1 MKNRLKRIII
11 TTGALLMM
19 TMAPITQSN
28 PLGQYLNEM
37 TTITAQA
44 ATTYSDNWKIDG
56 AGVWWYYLN
65 DGSVAKDA
73 WVKDYGEWYLLG
85 SDGAMRTGVFQSNEG
100 KYYLLDTVRN
110 TGTYGKL
117 LKNGAVYQGI
127 TLKCD
132 TSEAYEGALSD
143 ESIAALKSAGVS
155 FENVPNVENTK
166 HVENGVVTLNPVGSV
181 QSGQDVDNTAPQSQN
196 QPADNSGLT
205 DLSSGAERIPLAP
218 TDKSPIG
225 TKRDGYTLR
234 QWSSADKPHWEKD
247 AVEVYE
253 GKLNKQNW
261 NVY

>member
-1 MKNRLKRIII
+1 MLCL
-11 TTGALLMM
+11 TA
-19 TMAPITQSN
+19 APIAQTN
-28 PLGQYLNEM
+28 PLGSM
-37 TTITAQA
+37 TVQA

-56 AGVWWYYLN
+56 AGTWWYYLN

-166 HVENGVVTLNPVGSV
+166 HVESGVITSNPVGSV
-181 QSGQDVDNTAPQSQN
+181 QSGQSVADGSGQGVDNTAPSNNQTGNNGTEVQSD
-196 QPADNSGLT
+196 ADDDWWLEQALDMMGEGTNKYGGL
-205 DLSSGAERIPLAP
+205 
-218 TDKSPIG
+218 
-225 TKRDGYTLR
+225 
-234 QWSSADKPHWEKD
+234 H
-247 AVEVYE
+247 
-253 GKLNKQNW
+253 
-261 NVY
+261 

>member
-11 TTGALLMM
+11 TTGALLCL
-19 TMAPITQSN
+19 TAAPIAQTN
-28 PLGQYLNEM
+28 PLGSM
-37 TTITAQA
+37 TVQA

-56 AGVWWYYLN
+56 AGTWWYYLN

-117 LKNGAVYQGI
+117 LKNGVVYQGI

-143 ESIAALKSAGVS
+143 ESIAALKSVGIS

-166 HVENGVVTLNPVGSV
+166 HVENGVITSNPVGSV
-181 QSGQDVDNTAPQSQN
+181 QSGQSVDNTAPSNNQTGASKTPTIDELHNNKELQDALNMFREQN
-196 QPADNSGLT
+196 KGTNKYGGL
-205 DLSSGAERIPLAP
+205 
-218 TDKSPIG
+218 
-225 TKRDGYTLR
+225 
-234 QWSSADKPHWEKD
+234 H
-247 AVEVYE
+247 
-253 GKLNKQNW
+253 
-261 NVY
+261 

>member
-19 TMAPITQSN
+19 TMAPIAQSN

-37 TTITAQA
+37 TTITAHA
-44 ATTYSDNWKIDG
+44 ATYSDNWKMDG

-143 ESIAALKSAGVS
+143 ESISALKSAGVS

-166 HVENGVVTLNPVGSV
+166 HVENGVITSNPVGSV
-181 QSGQDVDNTAPQSQN
+181 QSGQDVAPSGEAQNNGNTQ
-196 QPADNSGLT
+196 QPSGGG
-205 DLSSGAERIPLAP
+205 SGAGTCILDSEFYDVVTDGGLAP
-218 TDKSPIG
+218 DHERT
-225 TKRDGYTLR
+225 
-234 QWSSADKPHWEKD
+234 
-247 AVEVYE
+247 E
-253 GKLNKQNW
+253 GLK
-261 NVY
+261 

>member
-1 MKNRLKRIII
+1 MNKFKRIII

-28 PLGQYLNEM
+28 PLGQYMSSM

-44 ATTYSDNWKIDG
+44 ATTYSDNWKMDG

-143 ESIAALKSAGVS
+143 ESISALKSAGVS

-166 HVENGVVTLNPVGSV
+166 HVENGVITSNP
-181 QSGQDVDNTAPQSQN
+181 THPAPQPQN
-196 QPADNSGLT
+196 QPVDNGQQSNVEDDWWVEQALEMMGEGTGLYGGG
-205 DLSSGAERIPLAP
+205 LSSI
-218 TDKSPIG
+218 
-225 TKRDGYTLR
+225 
-234 QWSSADKPHWEKD
+234 H
-247 AVEVYE
+247 
-253 GKLNKQNW
+253 
-261 NVY
+261 

>member
-1 MKNRLKRIII
+1 MKTLNKIIL
-11 TTGALLMM
+11 TTGALLCL
-19 TMAPITQSN
+19 TAAPIAQIN
-28 PLGQYLNEM
+28 PLGSM
-37 TTITAQA
+37 TVQA

-56 AGVWWYYLN
+56 AGTWWYYLN

-117 LKNGAVYQGI
+117 LKNGAVYQGT

-166 HVENGVVTLNPVGSV
+166 HVENGVITSNPSDS
-181 QSGQDVDNTAPQSQN
+181 QQTINTAPSNNQTGQGQSITPPSNEGNTAQTSGDGSGAGTCILDSEFYDVVRDGGLA
-196 QPADNSGLT
+196 PDHERTSGL
-205 DLSSGAERIPLAP
+205 
-218 TDKSPIG
+218 K
-225 TKRDGYTLR
+225 
-234 QWSSADKPHWEKD
+234 
-247 AVEVYE
+247 
-253 GKLNKQNW
+253 
-261 NVY
+261 

>member
-11 TTGALLMM
+11 TTGALFCL
-19 TMAPITQSN
+19 TAAPIAQTN
-28 PLGQYLNEM
+28 PLGSM
-37 TTITAQA
+37 TVQA

-56 AGVWWYYLN
+56 AGTWWYYLN

-117 LKNGAVYQGI
+117 LKNGVVYQGI

-166 HVENGVVTLNPVGSV
+166 HVENGVITSNPTPPS
-181 QSGQDVDNTAPQSQN
+181 PQPN
-196 QPADNSGLT
+196 
-205 DLSSGAERIPLAP
+205 
-218 TDKSPIG
+218 
-225 TKRDGYTLR
+225 
-234 QWSSADKPHWEKD
+234 KPSW
-247 AVEVYE
+247 E
-253 GKLNKQNW
+253 GKDIRDMTDQERMDAFFGGGGVGDGTGAKGHLYN
-261 NVY
+261 

>member
-1 MKNRLKRIII
+1 MRIRLNRLIL
-11 TTGALLMM
+11 TTGALLCL
-19 TMAPITQSN
+19 TAAPIAQTN
-28 PLGQYLNEM
+28 PLGSM
-37 TTITAQA
+37 TVQA

-56 AGVWWYYLN
+56 AGTWWYYLN

-143 ESIAALKSAGVS
+143 ESISALKSAGVS

-166 HVENGVVTLNPVGSV
+166 HVENGVITSNP
-181 QSGQDVDNTAPQSQN
+181 TPAPQSQN
-196 QPADNSGLT
+196 QPVDNDSLTADEDYGDLPGANRPARPTITEVDLDVNSG
-205 DLSSGAERIPLAP
+205 GASRF
-218 TDKSPIG
+218 
-225 TKRDGYTLR
+225 
-234 QWSSADKPHWEKD
+234 
-247 AVEVYE
+247 
-253 GKLNKQNW
+253 
-261 NVY
+261 

>member
-1 MKNRLKRIII
+1 MKNRLKRIVI
-11 TTGALLMM
+11 TTGALLCL
-19 TMAPITQSN
+19 TAAPIAQTN
-28 PLGQYLNEM
+28 PLGSM
-37 TTITAQA
+37 TVQA

-56 AGVWWYYLN
+56 AGTWWYYLN

-117 LKNGAVYQGI
+117 LKNGIVYQGI

-181 QSGQDVDNTAPQSQN
+181 QSGQDVGNTAPQSQN

-225 TKRDGYTLR
+225 TKRDGYTLHWDGYSYEDPY
-234 QWSSADKPHWEKD
+234 WSKD
-247 AVEVYE
+247 AVEVWE
-253 GKLNKQNW
+253 GHMGNMIYQ
-261 NVY
+261 

>member
-1 MKNRLKRIII
+1 MKNRLKKIII

-19 TMAPITQSN
+19 TMAPIAQSN

-37 TTITAQA
+37 TTITAHA
-44 ATTYSDNWKIDG
+44 ATYSDNWKMDG

-166 HVENGVVTLNPVGSV
+166 HVENGVITSNP
-181 QSGQDVDNTAPQSQN
+181 TPAPQSQN
-196 QPADNSGLT
+196 QPADNGGLT
-205 DLSSGAERIPLAP
+205 ADEDYGDLPGSNVDWG
-218 TDKSPIG
+218 TDKIEWGSG
-225 TKRDGYTLR
+225 VNGSYV
-234 QWSSADKPHWEKD
+234 
-247 AVEVYE
+247 VE
-253 GKLNKQNW
+253 W
-261 NVY
+261 H

>member
-1 MKNRLKRIII
+1 MKTLNKIIL
-11 TTGALLMM
+11 TAGALFCL
-19 TMAPITQSN
+19 TAAPIAQTN
-28 PLGQYLNEM
+28 PLGSM
-37 TTITAQA
+37 TVQA

-56 AGVWWYYLN
+56 AGTWWYYLN

-117 LKNGAVYQGI
+117 LKNGAVYQGT

-166 HVENGVVTLNPVGSV
+166 HVENGVITSNPTPPSP
-181 QSGQDVDNTAPQSQN
+181 QPNQSQGE
-196 QPADNSGLT
+196 QSWI
-205 DLSSGAERIPLAP
+205 EHEKEFM
-218 TDKSPIG
+218 DKYFGGGGVKPGG
-225 TKRDGYTLR
+225 TGSKIHLY
-234 QWSSADKPHWEKD
+234 
-247 AVEVYE
+247 
-253 GKLNKQNW
+253 N
-261 NVY
+261 

>member
-1 MKNRLKRIII
+1 MKNKFKRIII

-19 TMAPITQSN
+19 TMAPISQAN
-28 PLGQYLNEM
+28 PLGEYMSSM
-37 TTITAQA
+37 TTITAYA
-44 ATTYSDNWKIDG
+44 ATYSDNWKMDG

-117 LKNGAVYQGI
+117 LKNGVVYQGI

-166 HVENGVVTLNPVGSV
+166 HVENGVITLNPVGSV
-181 QSGQDVDNTAPQSQN
+181 QSGPEQN
-196 QPADNSGLT
+196 QPSNTSGTGLSYKDYGITEDDIKELADMMGDGTNKYGGLT
-205 DLSSGAERIPLAP
+205 SR
-218 TDKSPIG
+218 
-225 TKRDGYTLR
+225 R
-234 QWSSADKPHWEKD
+234 
-247 AVEVYE
+247 
-253 GKLNKQNW
+253 
-261 NVY
+261 

>member
-1 MKNRLKRIII
+1 
-11 TTGALLMM
+11 MM
-19 TMAPITQSN
+19 TMAPIAQSN

-44 ATTYSDNWKIDG
+44 ATTYSDNWKMDG

-166 HVENGVVTLNPVGSV
+166 HVENGVITSIPSDS
-181 QSGQDVDNTAPQSQN
+181 QQTINTAPSNN
-196 QPADNSGLT
+196 QTGNDGSLTADEMKEADTNGDGIVSDRERAFYEAMKDFDYDEWIKEHPAG
-205 DLSSGAERIPLAP
+205 G
-218 TDKSPIG
+218 
-225 TKRDGYTLR
+225 
-234 QWSSADKPHWEKD
+234 
-247 AVEVYE
+247 
-253 GKLNKQNW
+253 NKMYDW
-261 NVY
+261 NI

>member
-19 TMAPITQSN
+19 TMAPISQAN
-28 PLGQYLNEM
+28 PLGEYMSSM

-44 ATTYSDNWKIDG
+44 ATTYSDNWKMDG

-143 ESIAALKSAGVS
+143 ESISALKSAGVS

-166 HVENGVVTLNPVGSV
+166 HVESGVITSIPSDS
-181 QSGQDVDNTAPQSQN
+181 QQTINTAPSNNQTGQGQSVTPPSN
-196 QPADNSGLT
+196 NGGLT
-205 DLSSGAERIPLAP
+205 ANEKEFDF
-218 TDKSPIG
+218 
-225 TKRDGYTLR
+225 DGDGVLNQY
-234 QWSSADKPHWEKD
+234 EK
-247 AVEVYE
+247 ESYE
-253 GKLNKQNW
+253 AMKDFDYDEWIKEHPAGGNKMYDW
-261 NVY
+261 NI

>member
-1 MKNRLKRIII
+1 MKNRLKKIIL
-11 TTGALLMM
+11 TTGALFCL
-19 TMAPITQSN
+19 TAAPIAQTN
-28 PLGQYLNEM
+28 PLGSM
-37 TTITAQA
+37 TVQA

-56 AGVWWYYLN
+56 AGTWWYYLN

-117 LKNGAVYQGI
+117 LKNGAVYQGT

-166 HVENGVVTLNPVGSV
+166 HVENGVITSNP
-181 QSGQDVDNTAPQSQN
+181 TPAPQSQN
-196 QPADNSGLT
+196 QPVDNDSLTADEDYGDLPGANRPARPTITEVDLDVNSG
-205 DLSSGAERIPLAP
+205 GASRF
-218 TDKSPIG
+218 
-225 TKRDGYTLR
+225 
-234 QWSSADKPHWEKD
+234 
-247 AVEVYE
+247 
-253 GKLNKQNW
+253 
-261 NVY
+261 

>member
-1 MKNRLKRIII
+1 MKNRLKKVII

-117 LKNGAVYQGI
+117 LKNGVVYQGI

-166 HVENGVVTLNPVGSV
+166 HVENGVITSNPVGSV
-181 QSGQDVDNTAPQSQN
+181 QSGQSVGNTAQSNN
-196 QPADNSGLT
+196 QQADNSGLT

-234 QWSSADKPHWEKD
+234 WSGVSIEDPYWSKD

>member
-1 MKNRLKRIII
+1 MKNRLKKIII

-19 TMAPITQSN
+19 TMAPIAQNN
-28 PLGQYLNEM
+28 PLGQYLAEM

-56 AGVWWYYLN
+56 AGTWWYYLN

-117 LKNGAVYQGI
+117 LKNGVVYQGI

-166 HVENGVVTLNPVGSV
+166 HVENGVITSNP
-181 QSGQDVDNTAPQSQN
+181 THPAPQPQN
-196 QPADNSGLT
+196 QPVDNGQQSNVEDDWWVEQALEMMGEGTGLYGGG
-205 DLSSGAERIPLAP
+205 LSSI
-218 TDKSPIG
+218 
-225 TKRDGYTLR
+225 
-234 QWSSADKPHWEKD
+234 H
-247 AVEVYE
+247 
-253 GKLNKQNW
+253 
-261 NVY
+261 

>member
-1 MKNRLKRIII
+1 MKNRLKKIII

-19 TMAPITQSN
+19 TMAPISQAN
-28 PLGQYLNEM
+28 PLGEYMSSM

-56 AGVWWYYLN
+56 AGTWWYYLN

-117 LKNGAVYQGI
+117 LKNGVVYQGI

-143 ESIAALKSAGVS
+143 ESISALKSAGVS

-166 HVENGVVTLNPVGSV
+166 HVENGVITSNPVGSG
-181 QSGQDVDNTAPQSQN
+181 QSVDNTAPSNN
-196 QPADNSGLT
+196 QTADNGGLT

-234 QWSSADKPHWEKD
+234 WSGCSEEAPYWSKD

>member
-19 TMAPITQSN
+19 TMAPMTQNN
-28 PLGQYLNEM
+28 PLGEYLNSM

-56 AGVWWYYLN
+56 TGTWWYYLN

-166 HVENGVVTLNPVGSV
+166 HVESGVITSNPVGSV
-181 QSGQDVDNTAPQSQN
+181 QSGQSVADGSGQGVDNTAPSNNGNTQQ
-196 QPADNSGLT
+196 
-205 DLSSGAERIPLAP
+205 SSGVYDPIAAAGAGRRNP
-218 TDKSPIG
+218 TGVDEEAA
-225 TKRDGYTLR
+225 RRLDL
-234 QWSSADKPHWEKD
+234 H
-247 AVEVYE
+247 
-253 GKLNKQNW
+253 
-261 NVY
+261 

>member
-1 MKNRLKRIII
+1 MF
-11 TTGALLMM
+11 
-19 TMAPITQSN
+19 TMAPMTQNN
-28 PLGQYLNEM
+28 PLGEYLNSM

-44 ATTYSDNWKIDG
+44 ATTYSDNWKMDG

-166 HVENGVVTLNPVGSV
+166 HVENGVITSIPSDS
-181 QSGQDVDNTAPQSQN
+181 QQTINTAPSNN
-196 QPADNSGLT
+196 QTGNNGGLT
-205 DLSSGAERIPLAP
+205 ADEKEFDFDGDGALNQYEKESYGAMKNFDW
-218 TDKSPIG
+218 DKWLEENPSTG
-225 TKRDGYTLR
+225 
-234 QWSSADKPHWEKD
+234 
-247 AVEVYE
+247 
-253 GKLNKQNW
+253 GKLDW
-261 NVY
+261 NI

>member
-1 MKNRLKRIII
+1 MKNKFKRIVI

-19 TMAPITQSN
+19 TMAPIVQNN
-28 PLGQYLNEM
+28 PMGQYLNEM

-44 ATTYSDNWKIDG
+44 ATYSDNWKMDG

-181 QSGQDVDNTAPQSQN
+181 QSGQDVAPSQEQSNNGNTQ
-196 QPADNSGLT
+196 QPSGGG
-205 DLSSGAERIPLAP
+205 SGAGTCILDSEFYDVV
-218 TDKSPIG
+218 TDG
-225 TKRDGYTLR
+225 GLV
-234 QWSSADKPHWEKD
+234 AEKD
-247 AVEVYE
+247 RTE
-253 GKLNKQNW
+253 GLK
-261 NVY
+261 

>member
-1 MKNRLKRIII
+1 MKGENSMKNKLKKVII
-11 TTGALLMM
+11 TTGTLLCLTM
-19 TMAPITQSN
+19 TPIAQNN

-44 ATTYSDNWKIDG
+44 ATYSDNWKMDG

-117 LKNGAVYQGI
+117 LKNGAVYQGT

-143 ESIAALKSAGVS
+143 ESISALKSAGVS

-166 HVENGVVTLNPVGSV
+166 HVENGVITSIPSDS
-181 QSGQDVDNTAPQSQN
+181 QQTINTAPSNN
-196 QPADNSGLT
+196 QTGNNGGLT
-205 DLSSGAERIPLAP
+205 ADEKEFDFDGDGVLNQYEKESYGAMKNFDW
-218 TDKSPIG
+218 DKWLEENPSTG
-225 TKRDGYTLR
+225 
-234 QWSSADKPHWEKD
+234 
-247 AVEVYE
+247 
-253 GKLNKQNW
+253 GKLDW
-261 NVY
+261 NI

>member
-1 MKNRLKRIII
+1 MKTLNKIII
-11 TTGALLMM
+11 TAGALFCL
-19 TMAPITQSN
+19 TAAPIAQTN
-28 PLGQYLNEM
+28 PLGSM
-37 TTITAQA
+37 TVQA

-56 AGVWWYYLN
+56 AGTWWYYLN

-117 LKNGAVYQGI
+117 LKNGVVYQGT

-166 HVENGVVTLNPVGSV
+166 HVENGVITSNPTSPSP
-181 QSGQDVDNTAPQSQN
+181 QPNQSQGE
-196 QPADNSGLT
+196 QSSQSAQAHADAFMDKWFGGPTGPLEST
-205 DLSSGAERIPLAP
+205 GAKGHL
-218 TDKSPIG
+218 
-225 TKRDGYTLR
+225 Y
-234 QWSSADKPHWEKD
+234 
-247 AVEVYE
+247 
-253 GKLNKQNW
+253 N
-261 NVY
+261 

>member
-11 TTGALLMM
+11 TTGALLMF
-19 TMAPITQSN
+19 TMAPISQAN
-28 PLGQYLNEM
+28 PLGEYMSSM

-44 ATTYSDNWKIDG
+44 ATTYSDNWKMDG

-117 LKNGAVYQGI
+117 LKNGVVYQGI

-166 HVENGVVTLNPVGSV
+166 HVENGVITSNP
-181 QSGQDVDNTAPQSQN
+181 TPAPQSQN
-196 QPADNSGLT
+196 QPVDNGGLT

-247 AVEVYE
+247 AVDTSS
-253 GKLNKQNW
+253 GLPLNMRFD
-261 NVY
+261 Y

>member
-1 MKNRLKRIII
+1 MKNRLKRIVI

-44 ATTYSDNWKIDG
+44 ATYSDNWKMDG

-117 LKNGAVYQGI
+117 LKNGVVYQGI

-143 ESIAALKSAGVS
+143 ESISALKAVGVS

-166 HVENGVVTLNPVGSV
+166 HVENGVITLNPVGSV
-181 QSGQDVDNTAPQSQN
+181 QSGPEQN
-196 QPADNSGLT
+196 QPSNTSGTGLSYKDYGITEDDIKELADMMGAGTNKYGGLT
-205 DLSSGAERIPLAP
+205 SHR
-218 TDKSPIG
+218 
-225 TKRDGYTLR
+225 
-234 QWSSADKPHWEKD
+234 
-247 AVEVYE
+247 
-253 GKLNKQNW
+253 
-261 NVY
+261 

>member
-1 MKNRLKRIII
+1 
-11 TTGALLMM
+11 MM
-19 TMAPITQSN
+19 TMAPISQAN
-28 PLGQYLNEM
+28 PLGQYMSSM
-37 TTITAQA
+37 TTITAHA
-44 ATTYSDNWKIDG
+44 ATYSDNWKMDG

-132 TSEAYEGALSD
+132 ISEAYEGALSD

-166 HVENGVVTLNPVGSV
+166 HVENGVITSNP
-181 QSGQDVDNTAPQSQN
+181 TPAPQSQN
-196 QPADNSGLT
+196 QPVDNDSLTADEDYGDLPGANRPARPTITEVDLDVNSG
-205 DLSSGAERIPLAP
+205 
-218 TDKSPIG
+218 
-225 TKRDGYTLR
+225 GY
-234 QWSSADKPHWEKD
+234 
-247 AVEVYE
+247 VE
-253 GKLNKQNW
+253 W
-261 NVY
+261 R

>member
-1 MKNRLKRIII
+1 MKNRLKKIIL
-11 TTGALLMM
+11 TTGALLCL
-19 TMAPITQSN
+19 TAAPIAQSN
-28 PLGQYLNEM
+28 PLGQFLNKVTCTMEV
-37 TTITAQA
+37 QA

-56 AGVWWYYLN
+56 AGTWWYYLN

-73 WVKDYGEWYLLG
+73 WVKDYGEWYLLD

-166 HVENGVVTLNPVGSV
+166 HVESGVITSNPSDN
-181 QSGQDVDNTAPQSQN
+181 QQTINTAPSNNQAGQGQSVSNTAPSNNGSTDDGSANKHSSLEEQMKEAGITEDDIKEL
-196 QPADNSGLT
+196 ADMMGEGGPNYGGL
-205 DLSSGAERIPLAP
+205 
-218 TDKSPIG
+218 
-225 TKRDGYTLR
+225 
-234 QWSSADKPHWEKD
+234 H
-247 AVEVYE
+247 
-253 GKLNKQNW
+253 
-261 NVY
+261 